1 MVRVLLL
8 LIAAFGTLVN
18 IALAMSV
25 YPAVH
30 TPRSVN
36 CCVGFYDVL
45 CWWVLGAFIN
55 IVWFFVGIWRQ

>member
-45 CWWVLGAFIN
+45 CW
-55 IVWFFVGIWRQ
+55 